1 MKYSEL
7 RKLIQEE
14 IKNTMSNTSQ
24 LSDVNE
30 NQSLTPEGIKDE
42 INILKKTNEYL
53 KELSGEIKKIADS
66 TDGKKQEEA
75 LSNLFLTK
83 TKDERILSKMKV
95 AVRGWILRSK
105 VEKKYPDVM
114 PKTFKL
120 QNFIE

>member
-24 LSDVNE
+24 LSDANE
-30 NQSLTPEGIKDE
+30 NQSLTPEE
-42 INILKKTNEYL
+42 ISINIDILKKTNEYL

-75 LSNLFLTK
+75 LNNLFLTK

-114 PKTFKL
+114 PKTFKP
-120 QNFIE
+120 

>member
-1 MKYSEL
+1 MKHSEL

-30 NQSLTPEGIKDE
+30 NQSLAPEG